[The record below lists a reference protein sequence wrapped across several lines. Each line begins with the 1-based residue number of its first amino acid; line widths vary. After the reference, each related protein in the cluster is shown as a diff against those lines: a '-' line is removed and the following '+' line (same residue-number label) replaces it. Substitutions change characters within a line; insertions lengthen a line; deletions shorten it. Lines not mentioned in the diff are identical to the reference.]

1 MNVFGKMV
9 ALGLVLPAAA
19 VAQDAGT
26 TVGTAL
32 GATQAGGGVPVQSA
46 DSETA
51 TPLKRPPEGTPPD
64 GEPGQD
70 AEAGAATPFVA
81 DDGQPDRAEDGAE
94 AAADET
100 KTGPDGEAEAASEG
114 DGDDAAQDQ
123 PVADDTDVAAMEDGG
138 AEVAAEA
145 DGDAADAPDGDAEG
159 AVMADDAAM
168 AADGDAPEAPE
179 DGTEVAAMEDGGA
192 EAPAE
197 ATPEPDPLAQAAAEC
212 LAIAG
217 PADAGVPA
225 AAVDATSQKEML
237 ARAAPFCTEAAGD
250 EDADPEVLFHAA
262 SVARASGDAQSMFDL
277 LTRAAEAGLGAAET
291 RLGDAFLFGVA
302 PGGQD
307 IKAAVAHYQAA
318 ADLEDAAGMTTLAL
332 LHQVGQGVP
341 QDAGRMVDLMT
352 RAAEQG
358 YHFAQFRLAQV
369 YHRGDG
375 VPGRTDAGLGIPDR
389 TRALTLYARATEAGN
404 LDAALALSAL
414 YSDPSFG
421 LSDDPAEQVRLTR
434 IVSRTGFAPAIARM
448 GVFYETGR
456 GVDYSPAIAA
466 GLYVKAMET
475 GELAFEDLRAGAPF
489 NWDDATALEFQKIL
503 AARGLYTGA
512 LDAIV
517 GPGTAGAA
525 RALAAE

>member
-1 MNVFGKMV
+1 MKVFGKMV
-9 ALGLVLPAAA
+9 ALGLVLPVAAL
-19 VAQDAGT
+19 AQDAGS

-32 GATQAGGGVPVQSA
+32 GAALADGGAPVQSA
-46 DSETA
+46 DAAAA
-51 TPLKRPPEGTPPD
+51 TPLKAPPEGTPPD
-64 GEPGQD
+64 GEPVQDADAGAAVPFVAGDGQPAP
-70 AEAGAATPFVA
+70 AEAGDEAPGADAGTAPEAQPEGDAEVGAMADGGTGAAAPA
-81 DDGQPDRAEDGAE
+81 ASPEAAPDPLAE
-94 AAADET
+94 AAA
-100 KTGPDGEAEAASEG
+100 K
-114 DGDDAAQDQ
+114 
-123 PVADDTDVAAMEDGG
+123 
-138 AEVAAEA
+138 
-145 DGDAADAPDGDAEG
+145 
-159 AVMADDAAM
+159 
-168 AADGDAPEAPE
+168 
-179 DGTEVAAMEDGGA
+179 
-192 EAPAE
+192 
-197 ATPEPDPLAQAAAEC
+197 C

-225 AAVDATSQKEML
+225 AAVDAASQKETL
-237 ARAAPFCTEAAGD
+237 ARATPFCAVAAEAD
-250 EDADPEVLFHAA
+250 NADPEVLFHAA
-262 SVARASGDAQSMFDL
+262 TIARAGGDAQAMFDL
-277 LTRAAEAGLGAAET
+277 LMRAADAGLGAAET

-307 IKAAVAHYQAA
+307 IKAAVGHYQAA
-318 ADLEDAAGMTTLAL
+318 ADLNDAAGMTTLAL

-341 QDAGRMVDLMT
+341 QDAGRMVELLN

-375 VPGRTDAGLGIPDR
+375 VPGRADAALGIPDR

-414 YSDPSFG
+414 YADPSFG
-421 LSDDPAEQVRLTR
+421 LSDDPEEQVRLTR

-448 GVFYETGR
+448 GTFYETGR

-475 GELAFEDLRAGAPF
+475 GDITFEEMRAGAPF
-489 NWDDATALEFQKIL
+489 GWDNATALEFQKIL

-517 GPGTAGAA
+517 GPGTAAAA